1 MDFPHLSDTRFPYL
15 SNENVYAFQNTFDYT
30 RWTENSKV
38 RLVNVPWNST
48 YSDVVLFDTDEI
60 RDAWFDSLES
70 CYPVNMETAAR
81 IVPDGYIKLPV
92 PYDVAARYNYVYVD
106 IPIATSEAQMIEYE
120 TGAGIRRWYFFIDS
134 IDYGSQNSTHLYIR
148 QDVWTNFQ
156 NHVDFRY
163 MLLERGH
170 APVAASDTDEY
181 LANPIENNGLLLAPD
196 VDFGRG
202 TVVRDSNLIQ
212 FGNGTKYVVFAT
224 SATRKNMLEMGSRT
238 GGGTGVWTDPTYSD
252 ANGRDGHQ
260 LIVNGYQWG
269 DGYDYSGLRTRSD
282 NGASNGNRIANN
294 TTCWAIPANK
304 CFGFTGSSYGDSF
317 LVKISHECPSFLQ
330 SILAMFVVDE
340 SMISLSSTTTVEICG
355 ETLSY
360 CNGKESAA
368 QNLRLS
374 RSDFAYPERY
384 ERFAKLYTFPYAS
397 LELTDNEG
405 STVNVRIEDTGK
417 MTYKTLT
424 SVAFPYLD
432 MRVLFNGIGGSGS
445 NTYTWKDLIG
455 NERRINIGTDDW
467 GAVMF
472 DWSIPTFSLMMDGE
486 TAYNLH
492 SQSDLRNARI
502 DALTGYH
509 TSMREANCAYNNSL
523 ALAATSETNVDA
535 NADTLVANTAN
546 TCNAQTANTAQT
558 VACNS
563 ANTARANQSST
574 YVKDQANVTAF
585 GHTSTNNALMVA
597 QTQAE
602 NEASIA
608 TTANSGKAAIMNGAI
623 NSMQA
628 SAGVASSMPS
638 ATGAAVSIAASGI
651 VGAIAGGINAE
662 TSMNNAMVLTQCQAT
677 LAAAAAGA
685 NRANDTLTAG
695 MNDNNTAEMNDCKS
709 DQTTNTNNCITAQT
723 ANTVAAETANAA
735 NTSTTMKGNAARTRA
750 TSDSNSGYTHSAA
763 ESNAKEILE
772 AAQDK
777 ARNRYISASNA
788 TPQQIGL
795 TSGNPEA
802 DYFMTRGVQ
811 VKVRTESDSA
821 IRQAGDHF
829 ARFGY
834 ALNQMWDVEESGLC
848 PMRHFCYWKASDIWV
863 DDACSSNNEVNT
875 TMRRIFLDGV
885 TVWKDAHEL
894 GRVSVYDN

>member
-120 TGAGIRRWYFFIDS
+120 TGSGIRRWYFFIDS

-181 LANPIENNGLLLAPD
+181 LANPIANNGLLLAPD

-238 GGGTGVWTDPTYSD
+238 GDGTGVWTDPTYSD

-360 CNGKESAA
+360 CNGKESTA

-445 NTYTWKDLIG
+445 KSYTWKDLIG
-455 NERRINIGTDDW
+455 TERRINIGTDDW

-558 VACNS
+558 VATNSANVALANTASTTMKNASNAVANVKLLVNNGLMAATTNADNEVSIATAKNNAKGAIISGAVNGMTSTAMATAAAGPEAAPAIAAGAVVGAFGGMVHAEVDMDNAIVLTQAKQSIVTDTVSANQACNS
-563 ANTARANQSST
+563 ATNGLNDLNT
-574 YVKDQANVTAF
+574 
-585 GHTSTNNALMVA
+585 
-597 QTQAE
+597 QT
-602 NEASIA
+602 
-608 TTANSGKAAIMNGAI
+608 MNGLH
-623 NSMQA
+623 
-628 SAGVASSMPS
+628 
-638 ATGAAVSIAASGI
+638 T
-651 VGAIAGGINAE
+651 
-662 TSMNNAMVLTQCQAT
+662 
-677 LAAAAAGA
+677 
-685 NRANDTLTAG
+685 
-695 MNDNNTAEMNDCKS
+695 
-709 DQTTNTNNCITAQT
+709 DQTTNTNNCLTAQT

-735 NTSTTMKGNAARTRA
+735 NTSTTMKGNAARTRS

-763 ESNAKEILE
+763 EANAKEILE

-885 TVWKDAHEL
+885 TIWKDAHEL

>member
-1 MDFPHLSDTRFPYL
+1 MDFPHLTDTRFPYL
-15 SNENVYAFQNTFDYT
+15 ANENVYAFQNTFDYT

-120 TGAGIRRWYFFIDS
+120 TGTGIRRWYFFIDS

-181 LANPIENNGLLLAPD
+181 LANPIVNNGLLLAPD

-238 GGGTGVWTDPTYSD
+238 GDGTGVWTDPTYSD

-445 NTYTWKDLIG
+445 KSYTWKDLIG
-455 NERRINIGTDDW
+455 SERRINIGTDDW

-535 NADTLVANTAN
+535 NADTLVANNAN

-558 VACNS
+558 VATNS
-563 ANTARANQSST
+563 ANVALANTAST
-574 YVKDQANVTAF
+574 TMKNAQNVV
-585 GHTSTNNALMVA
+585 NNTKLLVNNTLMVA
-597 QTQAE
+597 STQAN
-602 NEASIA
+602 NEVSIA
-608 TTANSGKAAIMNGAI
+608 TAKTSGRAAITTGAI
-623 NSMQA
+623 NGM
-628 SAGVASSMPS
+628 S
-638 ATGAAVSIAASGI
+638 ATGMAMAAGPEMAPAVIAGGI
-651 VGAIAGGINAE
+651 VGALGGLVNAE
-662 TSMNNAMVLTQCQAT
+662 AGMDNALVLTQAKSSIT
-677 LAAAAAGA
+677 ADTVSA
-685 NRANDTLTAG
+685 NSS
-695 MNDNNTAEMNDCKS
+695 NNTAQNGLNDVNTQTMNDLHT

-723 ANTVAAETANAA
+723 ANNVAAATANAA
-735 NTSTTMKGNAARTRA
+735 NTSTTMKGNAARTRS

-848 PMRHFCYWKASDIWV
+848 PMRHFCYWKASEIWV

>member
-1 MDFPHLSDTRFPYL
+1 MDFPHLTDTRFPYL

-48 YSDVVLFDTDEI
+48 YSDVVLFETDEE

-92 PYDVAARYNYVYVD
+92 PYDVAARYNYVFVD

-120 TGAGIRRWYFFIDS
+120 TVSGIRRWYFFIDR
-134 IDYGSQNSTHLYIR
+134 IEYGSQNSTHLYIR

-156 NHVDFRY
+156 NHVSFRY

-170 APVAASDTDEY
+170 APVAASDTEEY
-181 LANPIENNGLLLAPD
+181 LANPIENNDLLLAPD

-202 TVVRDSNLIQ
+202 SVVRSSNLIQ

-224 SATRKNMLEMGSRT
+224 SATRKNMLEMGART
-238 GGGTGVWTDPTYSD
+238 GDGTGAWTDPTYSD

-282 NGASNGNRIANN
+282 NGASNNNRIANN
-294 TTCWAIPANK
+294 TTCWAIAADK

-340 SMISLSSTTTVEICG
+340 SMISLSSTTTVDICG
-355 ETLSY
+355 ETLYY
-360 CNGKESAA
+360 CNGKESASS
-368 QNLRLS
+368 NVKLS
-374 RSDFAYPERY
+374 LSDFAYPQRY

-417 MTYKTLT
+417 IAYRTLT

-445 NTYTWKDLIG
+445 KSYTWKDLIG

-492 SQSDLRNARI
+492 SQSDLKNARI

-535 NADTLVANTAN
+535 NADTLVANNAN

-558 VACNS
+558 VATNS
-563 ANTARANQSST
+563 ANVALANTAST
-574 YVKDQANVTAF
+574 TTKNAQNVVNNAKLMV
-585 GHTSTNNALMVA
+585 NNALMVA
-597 QTQAE
+597 STNAD
-602 NEASIA
+602 NEVSIA
-608 TTANSGKAAIMNGAI
+608 TAKTSGRAAITTGAI
-623 NSMQA
+623 NGM
-628 SAGVASSMPS
+628 S
-638 ATGAAVSIAASGI
+638 ATGMAMAAGPEMAPAV
-651 VGAIAGGINAE
+651 IAGGVVGALGGLVNAE
-662 TSMNNAMVLTQCQAT
+662 AGMDNALVLTQAKASIT
-677 LAAAAAGA
+677 SDTVSA
-685 NRANDTLTAG
+685 NSA
-695 MNDNNTAEMNDCKS
+695 NNTAQNGLNDVNTQTMNDLHTN
-709 DQTTNTNNCITAQT
+709 QTNNTNNCITAQT
-723 ANTVAAETANAA
+723 ANNVAAATANAA
-735 NTSTTMKGNAARTRA
+735 NTSATMKGNAARTRS
-750 TSDSNSGYTHSAA
+750 TSDSNSGYTHDAA

-811 VKVRTESDSA
+811 IKVRTESDSA

-885 TVWKDAHEL
+885 TVWKEAQEL

>member
-1 MDFPHLSDTRFPYL
+1 MDFPHLTDTKFPYL

-30 RWTENSKV
+30 RWAENSRV

-48 YSDVVLFDTDEI
+48 YSDVVLFETDEA
-60 RDAWFDSLES
+60 RDAWFDSLEN

-106 IPIATSEAQMIEYE
+106 IPIATSESQMIEYE
-120 TGAGIRRWYFFIDS
+120 TGSGIRRWYFFIDS

-181 LANPIENNGLLLAPD
+181 LANPIENNDLLLAPD

-238 GGGTGVWTDPTYSD
+238 GDGTGAWTDPTYSD

-269 DGYDYSGLRTRSD
+269 DGYDYSGLRTTSD

-304 CFGFTGSSYGDSF
+304 CFGFTGNNYGDSF
-317 LVKISHECPSFLQ
+317 LVKISHQCPSFLQ

-340 SMISLSSTTTVEICG
+340 SMISLSSTTTAVICG

-368 QNLRLS
+368 KNLRLS
-374 RSDFAYPERY
+374 RADFAYPERY

-424 SVAFPYLD
+424 SVAFPFID

-445 NTYTWKDLIG
+445 KSYTWKDLIG
-455 NERRINIGTDDW
+455 TERQINIGTDDW

-492 SQSDLRNARI
+492 SQSDLKNARI

-558 VACNS
+558 VATNSANVALANTASTTMKNGANAVANTKLFVNNGLMISSTNADNEVSIATAKNNGKGAIVSGALNGMTTTAMATAAAGPEAAPAVAAGAIVGAMGGMVHAEVDMDNALVLTQAKQSVVADTISANSACNS
-563 ANTARANQSST
+563 ATNGLNDLNT
-574 YVKDQANVTAF
+574 
-585 GHTSTNNALMVA
+585 
-597 QTQAE
+597 QT
-602 NEASIA
+602 
-608 TTANSGKAAIMNGAI
+608 MNGLH
-623 NSMQA
+623 
-628 SAGVASSMPS
+628 
-638 ATGAAVSIAASGI
+638 T
-651 VGAIAGGINAE
+651 
-662 TSMNNAMVLTQCQAT
+662 
-677 LAAAAAGA
+677 
-685 NRANDTLTAG
+685 
-695 MNDNNTAEMNDCKS
+695 

-723 ANTVAAETANAA
+723 ANTVAAETANAS

-795 TSGNPEA
+795 TSGNPES

-885 TVWKDAHEL
+885 TIWKDAQEL